1 MVVAVQAAGT
11 TAVTSVAVDLV
22 AAVDSA
28 AVASVGAAAV
38 SAAAA
43 HQGVGDMAFL
53 NESEK
58 AALTARINH
67 AESRT
72 RAEIV
77 TVIAQQSD
85 GYRYIPILWAALA
98 ALIVPGLYYGW
109 LAISTGGWLTHVE
122 ALDSASW
129 LYPSQIL
136 VFLGL
141 GMLFQIPQ
149 LRLFVIPKS
158 VKHQR
163 AARHAR
169 EQFFLQNLHQ
179 TRGHTGVLVFV
190 SVAEH
195 YVEIIVDSAIAE
207 VVDNTLWEQTV
218 QEFVSYVR
226 KGDIAAGFDSTIE
239 HCRQVLWEHFPAP
252 DGRPDELPNHLIEV

>member
-1 MVVAVQAAGT
+1 MVDSVVAAE
-11 TAVTSVAVDLV
+11 
-22 AAVDSA
+22 
-28 AVASVGAAAV
+28 V

-43 HQGVGDMAFL
+43 RRGVGDMAFL
-53 NESEK
+53 NEAEK
-58 AALTARINH
+58 AALVAKINH
-67 AESRT
+67 AESKT

-85 GYRYIPILWAALA
+85 GYRYIPILWSALVALCVPGIYFAWLAFSTNGWVVPSEALA
-98 ALIVPGLYYGW
+98 
-109 LAISTGGWLTHVE
+109 
-122 ALDSASW
+122 SARW
-129 LYPSQIL
+129 LYPLQVL

-149 LRLFVIPKS
+149 ARMWIIPKS
-158 VKHQR
+158 VKTQR

-179 TRGHTGVLVFV
+179 TSDRTGILVFV

-195 YVEIIVDSAIAE
+195 YVEIIVDHGIAQA
-207 VVDNTLWEQTV
+207 VDDELWRDTV
-218 QEFVSYVR
+218 DEFINHIR
-226 KGDIAAGFDSTIE
+226 RGEIAAGFDSTIE
-239 HCRQVLWEHFPAP
+239 HCRKVLWEHFPAP